1 MRIRQPELKP
11 GTVVHVSGDAAEL
24 WIDEYDARVE
34 SNATVMERPAP
45 HAKKVLLNIEYIDHQ
60 SNVCACVR
68 RSRLLPSVKA

>member
-1 MRIRQPELKP
+1 MRIRQPELRP
-11 GTVVHVSGDAAEL
+11 GTVMRVSGDAAEL
-24 WIDEYDARVE
+24 WIDGYNVRVE

-60 SNVCACVR
+60 SNVCAYVR